1 MEPRARRRQ
10 HCLDLLAELSAY
22 LDGELSPARCR
33 AIERHLDACPCCD
46 HFADGLR
53 RAIAVCQ
60 QAGVRRLPRD
70 VRARAQS
77 RIDALLPPGAPS
89 ASRTSRL
96 TVTRPETRTPRVAR
110 PRST

>member
-46 HFADGLR
+46 RFADGLR
-53 RAIAVCQ
+53 RAVAVCQ

-70 VRARAQS
+70 VRTRAQQ
-77 RIDALLPPGAPS
+77 RIDALLEAAPPAP
-89 ASRTSRL
+89 ARR
-96 TVTRPETRTPRVAR
+96 AR
-110 PRST
+110 PPARQGGRA